1 MTSKQLNLDS
11 RPYNYQGSL
20 TKFLEDWQLLK
31 KQILFVGS
39 NDHLNPHQQQL
50 GERIYPRVQVMQPG
64 NASKITGMLLDLLP
78 GIIKLLKLS

>member
-1 MTSKQLNLDS
+1 MRLKP
-11 RPYNYQGSL
+11 RPINANSGPTLVSPG
-20 TKFLEDWQLLK
+20 T
-31 KQILFVGS
+31 

-78 GIIKLLKLS
+78 GQQLTEMIFDRMLLLKS